1 MENEN
6 FEVNL
11 ECLNDFCIDSVLSFV
26 RKLKEKKNIV
36 RCFIYL
42 VFFQNRK
49 PRMSVFI
56 YVPSKSY
63 AWFCVDAC
71 VSTSDSLNSLHHDD
85 NHLRDILYA
94 SGTWSSTLRTHNKS
108 NPIT

>member
-11 ECLNDFCIDSVLSFV
+11 ECLNDFCIDNMLSFV
-26 RKLKEKKNIV
+26 RELKEKKNIV

-56 YVPSKSY
+56 YVTFQKL
-63 AWFCVDAC
+63 CVVLC
-71 VSTSDSLNSLHHDD
+71 GC
-85 NHLRDILYA
+85 LREYL
-94 SGTWSSTLRTHNKS
+94 
-108 NPIT
+108 